1 MKKNGLLII
10 ALAAI
15 AAGLYFATKGK
26 APSASKVGSTGTATT
41 QATNFWDALVGRA
54 ASAAGQGANRVVNG
68 GSVPSTGK
76 GVDVGP
82 VAKEGVKAAAGLLG
96 SLGQWFKKKL
106 FGGSQTTAG
115 TSPGTSDDYGN
126 DPFAD
131 LFDGYNLNSEPE
143 YSEGGGF
150 NGPAWIPDG
159 SPYLYTEPQQAP
171 QRWDNTNDLPI
182 DDAYNDATAAE
193 DFMEFGA

>member
-26 APSASKVGSTGTATT
+26 APSASKVGSTGTAT
-41 QATNFWDALVGRA
+41 APAGNFWDALVGRA

-76 GVDVGP
+76 GVDISP
-82 VAKEGVKAAAGLLG
+82 LVKAGVNAGAGLI
-96 SLGQWFKKKL
+96 SKFFNKL
-106 FGGSQTTAG
+106 FGGSAAPA
-115 TSPGTSDDYGN
+115 SSAPGTSEGYGTTTDGMFSTWEDYRAAQIQAG
-126 DPFAD
+126 
-131 LFDGYNLNSEPE
+131 
-143 YSEGGGF
+143 SEGGGF

-171 QRWDNTNDLPI
+171 QSWDNANDLPI